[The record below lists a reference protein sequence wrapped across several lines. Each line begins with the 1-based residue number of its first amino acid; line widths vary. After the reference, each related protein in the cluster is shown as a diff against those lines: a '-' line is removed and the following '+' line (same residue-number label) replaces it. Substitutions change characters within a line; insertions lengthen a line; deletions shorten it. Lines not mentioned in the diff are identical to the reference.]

1 MNQTMVQ
8 RVDELIREAQ
18 QRFANV
24 PTTTDSGA
32 MLQLSGYVGGIDQ
45 AVRALAEEVDA
56 LRARLSE

>member
-8 RVDELIREAQ
+8 RVDEMIQEAQ

-32 MLQLSGYVGGIDQ
+32 MLQLSGYVAGIHQ
-45 AVRALAEEVDA
+45 AVRAVAEEVDA
-56 LRARLSE
+56 LRARSSD